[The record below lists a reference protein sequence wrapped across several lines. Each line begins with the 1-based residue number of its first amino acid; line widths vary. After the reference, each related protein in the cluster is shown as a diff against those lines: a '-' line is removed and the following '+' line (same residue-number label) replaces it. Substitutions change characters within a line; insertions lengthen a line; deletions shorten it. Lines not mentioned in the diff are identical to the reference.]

1 MMICRFSP
9 DAVRREYTPV
19 DNYFIAEY
27 MPHASGLQLQVYLY
41 GLMQCRF
48 PSMCDRPLHEALGVS
63 EQAAADAF
71 CYWQEQGLVRIV
83 SDQPLTVEYRE
94 IGTHN
99 AGEALPAKY
108 AALVR
113 QIHALTAPRQFGIPE
128 LKHVYDWIEVYN
140 LEEGAVLELI
150 AHCME
155 LRGRRVSINYM
166 TSVAQSWA
174 ERGIRTFED
183 AKRSIEAFDLKRHG
197 ASAVLRAW
205 NRRRKPTEDEMAL
218 YEKWV
223 RDWGFTDAA
232 ILAALPRLT
241 VTGSPNFVYLDEL
254 LDSMRSKQLTDEKRI
269 EADDCQ
275 GEADRAFAKL
285 LFARAGKVEP
295 ATRTQRAQISMYLND
310 FSMSREL
317 LLYAAECSR
326 GANEPF
332 GKMKRLLNDWHE
344 RGISTIPA
352 AEERQKAAA
361 AAPAAPA
368 RRGTPYAQ
376 HAVKE
381 GELDHLIL
389 DLNEEL

>member
-1 MMICRFSP
+1 M
-9 DAVRREYTPV
+9 
-19 DNYFIAEY
+19 
-27 MPHASGLQLQVYLY
+27 
-41 GLMQCRF
+41 
-48 PSMCDRPLHEALGVS
+48 
-63 EQAAADAF
+63 
-71 CYWQEQGLVRIV
+71 
-83 SDQPLTVEYRE
+83 
-94 IGTHN
+94 
-99 AGEALPAKY
+99 
-108 AALVR
+108 R

-275 GEADRAFAKL
+275 DEADRAFAKL

-352 AEERQKAAA
+352 AEERQKAAT